1 MWDRTRENLI
11 NILQVPAA
19 IRNDSEHEMW
29 SSWNDE
35 KLKSS
40 RINLVQRQNRYQV
53 HDLQKCDDCQ
63 QLFDA
68 LEEHKVW
75 TGGDPSKR
83 SFGKTQSHLFK
94 PIKKDGSPSTNF
106 ILVGEKLRIQ
116 QRIRSEFSRFQ
127 FTTGYETPPEDWLE
141 EFVRRDD
148 SRHAQVRKFQWT
160 W

>member
-35 KLKSS
+35 KLKS
-40 RINLVQRQNRYQV
+40 RQINLATIKSVLQRQNRYQV
-53 HDLQKCDDCQ
+53 HDLEKCDDCQ

-83 SFGKTQSHLFK
+83 SLTNNITNKQQQ
-94 PIKKDGSPSTNF
+94 GSNSN
-106 ILVGEKLRIQ
+106 
-116 QRIRSEFSRFQ
+116 
-127 FTTGYETPPEDWLE
+127 TTSLSALSAAAAYVT
-141 EFVRRDD
+141 D
-148 SRHAQVRKFQWT
+148 SCQISAS
-160 W
+160 